1 MSQSNLS
8 EDAAWGFDTNPG
20 GDDTQQRRARLG
32 ALLRGR
38 LKWAITLALLLGI
51 SGGVAGWALH
61 KDRYESQAN
70 IEFKPS
76 LNSPVSNLRRID
88 MFKGWIDSQL
98 QNIYR
103 PEVLARA
110 MELEEWQQIIE
121 ARNANPEL
129 PPIEDWQDFASGIDV
144 SAPPR
149 DRYIATISYIDGDPA
164 TAQAGA
170 LAIVKAY
177 EEDFNLRNLDAER
190 RDATIINELINKLDL
205 DIARVNRNKADALGQ
220 FQQESELVNQ
230 LATTNQIVQRLK
242 LDLLA
247 LNLEYGPA
255 PENIEENP
263 AALRPTAESLNTNDP
278 QVVAWT
284 RRIAELDD
292 AIIARQEAGFGP
304 THRTVRPLVQ
314 EQRMLTNRK
323 NEYIKSVLDGETPVL
338 RQDNPLTNIRRKQAQ
353 LAKTLAEST
362 ATSLDLSGRLAA
374 VAEINTEL
382 NRLKEERLS
391 RKRELERIQDSIATS
406 DQVEG
411 RVTVSNWAPPGKL
424 ANAKKQTQQAI
435 LGGVGGAG
443 LGFGLVVLSGLFDRR
458 MRYAAD
464 AESNLPQLKMLGV
477 LPTLPRSLS
486 DPDQAESAAHA
497 VHHIRTLVQI
507 RSEAGK
513 RAFTISSPAAGS
525 GKSSLSVALGLS
537 FAASGSR
544 TLLVDCDVVGA
555 GLSRRL
561 GSVVHHPLERV
572 IRAKGLV
579 PDDKL
584 DAAQAES
591 IRRKVSLESILERDS
606 LLSKEAIAELV
617 ASQQSSAVGLLD
629 ACREDC
635 LSGCVA
641 TTDVN
646 NLYILTVGH
655 AGAADASSLSPESL
669 RSIVEQ
675 GRKEFDVV
683 LIDTGPALGSL
694 EASMVASAADGVI
707 FVVSRGDS
715 KSLTTKS
722 IGHLKDVG
730 AKVLGVVF
738 NHANAIDLKEGSY
751 GSVVSQRS
759 VQSTPRETP
768 AFDTVADDRLG
779 PLGSAVAAY
788 TYRKVNGNGSTNG
801 HANGHTPTTNGHAST
816 NGHAEDDDALSD
828 LARLADRD

>member
-1 MSQSNLS
+1 MSQPNFS
-8 EDAAWGFDTNPG
+8 EDAAWGFDTG
-20 GDDTQQRRARLG
+20 ASGDETQQRRARLG

-38 LKWAITLALLLGI
+38 LKWAVTLALLLGI
-51 SGGVAGWALH
+51 SGAVAGWALH

-76 LNSPVSNLRRID
+76 YNGTVTRLVRID
-88 MFKGWIDSQL
+88 MFMGWIDREL
-98 QNIYR
+98 QNVYT
-103 PEVLARA
+103 PEVLDRA
-110 MELEEWQQIIE
+110 MELDDWQDVAE
-121 ARNANPEL
+121 ARNANPDL
-129 PPIEDWQDFASGIDV
+129 AAINDWEDFSGGISV
-144 SAPPR
+144 QAPQR
-149 DRYIATISYIDGDPA
+149 DRYTATIRYTDGDPA
-164 TAQAGA
+164 AAQGA
-170 LAIVKAY
+170 VLAIVKAY
-177 EEDFNLRNLDAER
+177 EENFNLRNLSAEI
-190 RDATIINELINKLDL
+190 RDRGIINELINKLDI
-205 DIARVNRNKADALGQ
+205 DIARETRNRDDALGQ

-230 LATTNQIVQRLK
+230 LGTTNRIIQTLRLELLS
-242 LDLLA
+242 LD
-247 LNLEYGPA
+247 LEYGEA

-263 AALRPTAESLNTNDP
+263 AAIMPTAESLTANDP
-278 QVVAWT
+278 QVVAWIQ
-284 RRIAELDD
+284 RIAQLDD
-292 AIIARQEAGFGP
+292 NIAALREAGFGP
-304 THRTVRPLVQ
+304 THRDVKPLVQ
-314 EQRMLTNRK
+314 QKRMLTNRK
-323 NEYIKSVLDGETPVL
+323 NDYIKSVLDGEAPVL
-338 RQDNPLTNIRRKQAQ
+338 SDNNPLTAVRRKQAQ

-362 ATSLDLSGRLAA
+362 ATSLDLSGRLAQ
-374 VAEINTEL
+374 VAEINAEID
-382 NRLKEERLS
+382 RLKEERLG
-391 RKRELERIQDSIATS
+391 RQREVERIQDSIATS

-411 RVTVSNWAPPGKL
+411 RVTVSNWAPMGRL

-435 LGGVGGAG
+435 LGGIGGAG

-477 LPTLPRSLS
+477 LPTLPRSLR

-572 IRAKGLV
+572 IRSKGLI
-579 PDDKL
+579 PEDKL
-584 DAAQAES
+584 NAAQAEAV
-591 IRRKVSLESILERDS
+591 RRSVSLESILKRDN
-606 LLSKEAIAELV
+606 LLNDELIAELV
-617 ASQQSSAVGLLD
+617 AAQESSAVGLLD

-715 KSLTTKS
+715 KSLTTRS

-738 NHANAIDLKEGSY
+738 NHANAVDLKEGSY

-759 VQSTPRETP
+759 ITSTPREAP
-768 AFDTVADDRLG
+768 ALETVADDRLG

-788 TYRKVNGNGSTNG
+788 TYRQINGNGSTNG
-801 HANGHTPTTNGHAST
+801 HANGHTNGHAAK
-816 NGHAEDDDALSD
+816 NGHADDDALSD
-828 LARLADRD
+828 LAALADRD